1 VLGPPQNFASY
12 RQAEMDTSRVSTF
25 ASLEQLPYMSK
36 RFLMERYLG
45 LSQEEITEN
54 AKLWKEE
61 RDEPELKTTQGQ
73 DLRSIG
79 ITPSGMEGDIS
90 TGEELAAMPPE
101 GSPDMGGMPGAPAG
115 PGTAPTAPQ
124 GAPTA

>member
-1 VLGPPQNFASY
+1 
-12 RQAEMDTSRVSTF
+12 
-25 ASLEQLPYMSK
+25 LPYMSK

-61 RDEPELKTTQGQ
+61 RDEPTLKTTQGQ

-79 ITPSGMEGDIS
+79 ITPSGMEGDIQ
-90 TGEELAAMPPE
+90 TGEELAAMPAD
-101 GSPDMGGMPGAPAG
+101 GGADMSAMPGAPAG
-115 PGTAPTAPQ
+115 AVTAPSAVPP
-124 GAPTA
+124 AAA